1 MDAIRAVAQGHVWAP
16 PVLQAHLAAR
26 LREPQGEPLTAR
38 EREIVRHV
46 ALGLRNAEV
55 GRKLF
60 ITEDTVKTHLNNI
73 FKKLRLRDRTELT
86 RYAIRVGI
94 VGIHDELS

>member
-1 MDAIRAVAQGHVWAP
+1 MPPALQTHLTAQ
-16 PVLQAHLAAR
+16 
-26 LREPQGEPLTAR
+26 LREPAGEPLSPR
-38 EREIVRHV
+38 EREIVRQV

-60 ITEDTVKTHLNNI
+60 ISEDTVKTHLNNI
-73 FKKLRLRDRTELT
+73 FKKLGLRDRAELT

-94 VGIHDELS
+94 VGVHEQPT